1 MLPHNK
7 LAPPSSDGEDSSED
21 GGNDSNGISI
31 PERYAN
37 SVDFPDIIPL
47 TMLIYNQEP
56 TNVQFQVVSYILEQ
70 VSGDLKRIPSLL
82 QDGRINALL
91 EEIAHEIPDSK
102 MKVRNVARL
111 VQVINYFQAG
121 NSVIPSSLEDWV
133 NATSTYDTIYNPSEL
148 KPLHPFNSA
157 YTFSGLP
164 DDFRSFSMWLHSE
177 LQPHKA
183 VMLLSNNRDSYGQ
196 VITVEV
202 THPLKRTDTLLRTL
216 ITSAITN
223 CKLLNGNLRSSPQTT
238 GRELWVQILNKYDTI
253 IMRSNQIHL
262 ILRSL
267 EHLQFLAGDSFQDFN
282 SMFQTRVQ
290 QLQELGEPL
299 SASREYVLFFRA
311 IKDPGATVMLQGH
324 LTKEHTKANQLS
336 LITQLSA
343 LEVHLNTTAPATPSA
358 LPPTVSAGARYT
370 SQVPTT
376 TLTSRKD
383 RIVNKHN
390 NIKKPIWSDTVKRH
404 WAYIRDEFEKRAVNS
419 QTGELLKGISLD
431 PEIYGRTFMTQSPS
445 SAHAIQAQTTSTMVP
460 YTTNS
465 YSAKVN
471 GTSNSAIPDPH
482 TAFNEYRDSLGL
494 AYQP

>member
-21 GGNDSNGISI
+21 EGISRNSISI
-31 PERYAN
+31 PERYVN
-37 SVDFPDIIPL
+37 SADILPL
-47 TMLIYNQEP
+47 TVLIFNRDP
-56 TNVQFQVVSYILEQ
+56 TNVQIQVVSYILEQ

-102 MKVRNVARL
+102 MKVRDVAQL
-111 VQVINYFQAG
+111 IQVINYFQAG
-121 NSVIPSSLEDWV
+121 NSVIPSSLKEWV
-133 NATSTYDTIYNPSEL
+133 DATSTYDTIYNPSEL
-148 KPLHPFNSA
+148 KPLHPFNPA

-238 GRELWVQILNKYDTI
+238 GRELWVQILNKYDTL

-282 SMFQTRVQ
+282 STFQTRVQ

-299 SASREYVLFFRA
+299 SAGREYLLFFRA

-343 LEVHLNTTAPATPSA
+343 LEVHLNTTAPTTPSA
-358 LPPTVSAGARYT
+358 LPPTASAGARYA
-370 SQVPTT
+370 SQAPTT
-376 TLTSRKD
+376 TATGTRDKWRSKLNGS
-383 RIVNKHN
+383 KHV
-390 NIKKPIWSDTVKRH
+390 PWSDDVKRH
-404 WAYIRDEFEKRAVNS
+404 WARVREEFVKRHVDPS
-419 QTGELLKGISLD
+419 TGELLKGISTD
-431 PEIYGRTFMTQSPS
+431 TDIFSRDFMRERPS

-465 YSAKVN
+465 YSAQIMNVSDSI
-471 GTSNSAIPDPH
+471 TQDPH
-482 TAFNEYRDSLGL
+482 TAFNEYRDSLGSL
-494 AYQP
+494 TRP